1 MDQTNRMR
9 RIPSPATIHH
19 QSRWIRGFSR
29 VGLVLACIVAIGV
42 LGIGAFISIDAS
54 YPRDYEYNKR
64 ACLLAE
70 NGNRRLEGAEFK
82 AKADASRCGYFSPYD
97 TYRSLQ
103 WQELGRSINE
113 NGFLL
118 VKTSYE
124 KIRARVLQAITW
136 TVVAA
141 AVAFSVVFLICW
153 LLGWIFAGFAKS

>member
-1 MDQTNRMR
+1 MDQTERMSR
-9 RIPSPATIHH
+9 SPSPTTTIHH
-19 QSRWIRGFSR
+19 QNRWIRGFSR
-29 VGLVLACIVAIGV
+29 VGLVFASIVAIGV
-42 LGIGAFISIDAS
+42 LGIGATISIVSRPD
-54 YPRDYEYNKR
+54 DYEYNKR

-82 AKADASRCGYFSPYD
+82 AKAGASGCGYFSDYA

-103 WQELGRSINE
+103 WQEFGRSIDE

-124 KIRARVLQAITW
+124 EIRARVLQAITW
-136 TVVAA
+136 TAVAA
-141 AVAFSVVFLICW
+141 AVAFSVVFLLCW

>member
-82 AKADASRCGYFSPYD
+82 A
-97 TYRSLQ
+97 
-103 WQELGRSINE
+103 
-113 NGFLL
+113 
-118 VKTSYE
+118 
-124 KIRARVLQAITW
+124 
-136 TVVAA
+136 